1 MSLRILLLLVVVVA
15 VSVNAVVVEF
25 LEQNMFCKDVKRFIK
40 DDREIWTVFL
50 KAQNGFISKEY
61 WLDARYENKISGNC
75 TVYQHIVWQSRELW
89 KEVDDEELKVVSET
103 FVQSFGYEPIL
114 VALPSNEG
122 FDVLL

>member
-1 MSLRILLLLVVVVA
+1 MSLLILLLVVVL
-15 VSVNAVVVEF
+15 SVNAVVVEF

-40 DDREIWTVFL
+40 DDREIWTAFL
-50 KAQNGFISKEY
+50 KAQNGFVSKDY
-61 WLDARYENKISGNC
+61 WMNPNDNKLSGNC

-89 KEVDDEELKVVSET
+89 KEVDDEEVKVVSET

-122 FDVLL
+122 FDVLP